1 MSNLLEVGNLS
12 HKTSESA
19 RRRKPHLLETTLQSK
34 WFKSGSTR
42 IRATNMRFA
51 WTGPK
56 FRTNCKF
63 IHVYMRYDL
72 TSLFWDCRW
81 SMFFVQFPIWTLPRF
96 FKLLTRTREGKS
108 VNTTGKIA
116 FKLMALP
123 SLKLEQNRERVHWK
137 CGLNPAGHNRLFNN
151 PLCLVIQRGRK
162 EESRAY
168 RAWKFCAFN
177 LNP

>member
-1 MSNLLEVGNLS
+1 MFNLWEVGNLS

-19 RRRKPHLLETTLQSK
+19 RSRKPHLLETTLQSK

-108 VNTTGKIA
+108 VNTTGKSA
-116 FKLMALP
+116 SVLANLP
-123 SLKLEQNRERVHWK
+123 SLCLHHSNFRKISWLWRAISSLVFFFQISFKLGRFTNLK
-137 CGLNPAGHNRLFNN
+137 ALF
-151 PLCLVIQRGRK
+151 QA
-162 EESRAY
+162 ESLD
-168 RAWKFCAFN
+168 F
-177 LNP
+177 P

>member
-1 MSNLLEVGNLS
+1 MFNLWEVGNLS

-96 FKLLTRTREGKS
+96 FKLLTWTREGKS
-108 VNTTGKIA
+108 VNTTGKSA
-116 FKLMALP
+116 SVLANLP
-123 SLKLEQNRERVHWK
+123 SLCLHHSNFRKISWLWRAISSLVFFFKISFKLGRFTNLK
-137 CGLNPAGHNRLFNN
+137 ALF
-151 PLCLVIQRGRK
+151 QA
-162 EESRAY
+162 ESLD
-168 RAWKFCAFN
+168 FS
-177 LNP
+177 